1 MLAQILIGL
10 TGIAIGIILVIYA
23 RKLVEW
29 FGTMAT
35 AERYLGYGGTYSA
48 LRIIGIL
55 LVIIFLLYGTG
66 FLATAIRGIGNAIFG
81 SK

>member
-1 MLAQILIGL
+1 MLVQILIGIA
-10 TGIAIGIILVIYA
+10 GIAVGVVLVIYA

-48 LRIIGIL
+48 LRIIGIF
-55 LVIIFLLYGTG
+55 LVIIFLLYMTG
-66 FLATAIRGIGNAIFG
+66 FLAIAIKGIGNAIFG
-81 SK
+81 